1 MGPAGGR
8 AAGVVWV
15 RLAVRVG
22 LRTEEDGSASSRPR
36 VLIVCN
42 QEVRDASL
50 LPADLDRLSA
60 IADWEWLRLEGGV
73 AFGPNE
79 APVAIRRLMDQIGD
93 VAGIVVSHGS
103 PKISAEVMDGA
114 PKLKIIGELEGD
126 RFAYRIDVEAAW
138 ERGIRT
144 VDTTHGSSYPVAEWA
159 LGLILISLRNAG
171 ESFRR
176 ILAGDAAKPPRTD
189 FGYVHGELTGK
200 RVGLIG
206 CGHIGRRLV
215 RLLRPFEVDIRV
227 YDPYLASE
235 MPDAI
240 GVVKTSLENV
250 LSRSDVIVC
259 LAPHTPATEGMLGR
273 RELDLIPSNSV
284 FVNVSRGAVVDSDA
298 LIARLTRGDI
308 VAGLDVFD
316 PEPIPPDS
324 EIIGLPNVFLSPH
337 IAGVTLASRH
347 RFFSLMVD
355 ELERFFRG
363 EEPLFELT
371 PRSLANRQ
379 GSATDG

>member
-1 MGPAGGR
+1 M
-8 AAGVVWV
+8 
-15 RLAVRVG
+15 
-22 LRTEEDGSASSRPR
+22 TASRHK
-36 VLIVCN
+36 VLIVAN
-42 QEVRDASL
+42 QRVRDESL
-50 LPADLDRLSA
+50 LPADLDRLST
-60 IADWEWLRLEGGV
+60 IADWKWLHLEGG
-73 AFGPNE
+73 ASFGPNE
-79 APVAIRRLMDQIGD
+79 DPDAIRRLIEHVGD
-93 VAGIVVSHGS
+93 VDCVVVSHGS
-103 PKISAEVMDGA
+103 PMISAEVMDGA
-114 PKLKIIGELEGD
+114 PNLKIIGELEGD

-159 LGLILISLRNAG
+159 LALILISLRNAG
-171 ESFRR
+171 ASFRS
-176 ILAGDAAKPPRTD
+176 ILAGNAPQSTHND
-189 FGYVHGELTGK
+189 FGYLHGELSGK

-215 RLLRPFEVDIRV
+215 KYLRPFKVDIRV

-250 LSRSDVIVC
+250 LSKSNVIVC
-259 LAPHTPATEGMLGR
+259 LAPLTPATAGMIGR
-273 RELDLIPSNSV
+273 RELDMIPSNSV
-284 FVNVSRGAVVDSDA
+284 FVNVSRGAIVDSDA
-298 LIARLTRGDI
+298 LIARLKRGDI

-324 EIIGLPNVFLSPH
+324 EIIGLPNTFLSPH
-337 IAGVTLASRH
+337 IAGVTLASH
-347 RFFSLMVD
+347 QRFFTLMVD

-371 PRSLANRQ
+371 PRSLANRR
-379 GSATDG
+379 GSATPQG

>member
-1 MGPAGGR
+1 M
-8 AAGVVWV
+8 
-15 RLAVRVG
+15 
-22 LRTEEDGSASSRPR
+22 TDSRHK

-42 QEVRDASL
+42 QRARDMSF
-50 LPADLDRLSA
+50 LPSDLERLSA
-60 IADWEWLRLEGGV
+60 MAEWEWLHLEGGV

-79 APVAIRRLMDQIGD
+79 DPGAIEQLIERVGD
-93 VAGIVVSHGS
+93 VECVVVSHGS
-103 PKISAEVMDGA
+103 PLISADVMDAA
-114 PKLKIIGELEGD
+114 PNLKLIGELEGD
-126 RFAYRIDVEAAW
+126 RFAYRIDVESAW

-144 VDTTHGSSYPVAEWA
+144 VDTTQGSSYPVAEWA
-159 LGLILISLRNAG
+159 LALILISLRNAG
-171 ESFRR
+171 ASFRS
-176 ILAGDAAKPPRTD
+176 ILAGEAPVATD
-189 FGYVHGELTGK
+189 NEFGYVHGELTGK

-215 RLLRPFEVDIRV
+215 RYLQPFEVDIRV

-250 LSRSDVIVC
+250 LSKSDVIVC
-259 LAPHTPATEGMLGR
+259 LAPLTPATAGMIGQC
-273 RELDLIPSNSV
+273 ELNMISSNSV
-284 FVNVSRGAVVDSDA
+284 FVNVSRGAIVDSDA
-298 LIARLTRGDI
+298 LIARLKRGDI

-324 EIIGLPNVFLSPH
+324 EIIGLPNTFLSPH
-337 IAGVTLASRH
+337 IAGVTRVSYQ

-363 EEPLFELT
+363 DDPLFELN
-371 PRSLANRQ
+371 PRSLANRR
-379 GSATDG
+379 GSASVRRDG

>member
-1 MGPAGGR
+1 MTSPKHK
-8 AAGVVWV
+8 
-15 RLAVRVG
+15 
-22 LRTEEDGSASSRPR
+22 

-42 QEVRDASL
+42 KRVRDMSL
-50 LPADLDRLSA
+50 MPSDLDRLSL
-60 IADWEWLRLEGGV
+60 IADWEWLHLEGG
-73 AFGPNE
+73 AEFGPNE
-79 APVAIRRLMDQIGD
+79 DSDAVRQLIEHIGD
-93 VAGIVVSHGS
+93 VDGIIVSHGS
-103 PKISAEVMDGA
+103 PMISAEVMDAA
-114 PKLKIIGELEGD
+114 PKLRIIGEMEGD
-126 RFAYRIDVEAAW
+126 RFAYRIDVESAW

-144 VDTTHGSSYPVAEWA
+144 VDTTQGSSYPVAEWA

-171 ESFRR
+171 ANFRS
-176 ILAGDAAKPPRTD
+176 ILAGNASQPTHDD
-189 FGYVHGELTGK
+189 FGYLHGELTGK

-215 RLLRPFEVDIRV
+215 KYLRPFEVDIRV

-250 LSRSDVIVC
+250 LSKSDAIVC
-259 LAPHTPATEGMLGR
+259 LAPITPATAGMIGQ
-273 RELDLIPSNSV
+273 RELDMIPSGSV

-298 LIARLTRGDI
+298 LIARLKRGDI

-324 EIIGLPNVFLSPH
+324 EIIRLPNTFLSPH
-337 IAGVTLASRH
+337 IAGMTLTSYE
-347 RFFSLMVD
+347 RFFTLMVD
-355 ELERFFRG
+355 EIERFFRG

-371 PRSLANRQ
+371 PRSLANRR
-379 GSATDG
+379 GSASPQG